1 MGNRKKTVYTK
12 WGNNPLHL
20 VLKGKWYDMIANG
33 TKKEEYR
40 EIKPYWARRLTAM
53 RALRSAN
60 DYQLKVKVID
70 TKNVEVIQT
79 DQLYQEEAHVLD
91 SYYDTVVFQRGYT
104 SKKIAFKLEDIIIG
118 KGDPKLGAPIEDC
131 FIIKLG
137 EQV

>member
-1 MGNRKKTVYTK
+1 MVNREKSVYTK
-12 WGNNPLHL
+12 WGHNPLHL
-20 VLKGKWYDMIANG
+20 VLKGKWYDMIATG

-40 EIKPYWARRLTAM
+40 EIKPYWVRRLTTM
-53 RALRSAN
+53 RALRSTC
-60 DYQLKVKVID
+60 DYQLKIKVID

-79 DQLYQEEAHVLD
+79 DQLYQEEAQVLD
-91 SYYDTVVFQRGYT
+91 TYYDTVVFQRGYT